1 MASNNKLKGA
11 RSSWKSSEK
20 LSPEQ
25 LNEFREAFS
34 VFDKDGDGTISEK
47 ELGTVMRALGLNPTE
62 EELTQMVKEVDQ
74 DGNGE
79 VDFDEFCAMMIRR
92 MEDEDGDEEI
102 LEAFQVIDRDG
113 DGFITEADLK
123 DLLATLGEK
132 VTEEEIADMIKEVD
146 MDGDGKV
153 SYEEFVAMFD
163 MKWGAKSQGIDFPEF
178 LAIFDMKWR
187 DSRQDADSSSAPK
200 R

>member
-1 MASNNKLKGA
+1 MASV
-11 RSSWKSSEK
+11 SEK

-25 LNEFREAFS
+25 LAEFREAFS

-62 EELTQMVKEVDQ
+62 EELTQMVQEVDT

-79 VDFDEFCAMMIRR
+79 VDFDEFCSMMIRR

-113 DGFITEADLK
+113 DGFISEADLK
-123 DLLATLGEK
+123 DLMTNLGEK
-132 VTEEEIADMIKEVD
+132 VTEEELKDMIREVD
-146 MDGDGKV
+146 LDNDGQV
-153 SYEEFVAMFD
+153 SFAEFVAMFD
-163 MKWGAKSQGIDFPEF
+163 MK
-178 LAIFDMKWR
+178 
-187 DSRQDADSSSAPK
+187 
-200 R
+200 

>member
-1 MASNNKLKGA
+1 MASV
-11 RSSWKSSEK
+11 SEK

-25 LNEFREAFS
+25 LAEFREAFS

-62 EELTQMVKEVDQ
+62 EELTQMVQEVDT

-79 VDFDEFCAMMIRR
+79 VDFDEFCSMMIRR

-113 DGFITEADLK
+113 DGFISEADLK
-123 DLLATLGEK
+123 DLMTNLGEK
-132 VTEEEIADMIKEVD
+132 VTEEELKDMIREVD
-146 MDGDGKV
+146 LDNDGHV
-153 SYEEFVAMFD
+153 SFAEFVAMFD
-163 MKWGAKSQGIDFPEF
+163 MK
-178 LAIFDMKWR
+178 
-187 DSRQDADSSSAPK
+187 
-200 R
+200 